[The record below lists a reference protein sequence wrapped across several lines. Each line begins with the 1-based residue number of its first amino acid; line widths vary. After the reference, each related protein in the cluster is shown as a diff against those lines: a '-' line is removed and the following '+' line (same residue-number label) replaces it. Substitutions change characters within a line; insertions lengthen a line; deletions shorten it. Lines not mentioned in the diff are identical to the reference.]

1 MDRDELHSRIRRLLF
16 ASPALASAFARGD
29 FRSVFRGRGIDFEAL
44 REYGEGDDA
53 RLIDWNVS
61 VRFARPFVRTYAED
75 RSLTLFLLIDV
86 SASMDA
92 GSGELSK
99 RDAAALTASLVAYAA
114 QLRGMPVGALL
125 FAGEPLRYFEPRR
138 GKAHALAII
147 DAVVAARP
155 ADAARGGP
163 DPRGGSDLGGAFE
176 SAARLL
182 KRRSLVMTLSDF
194 QAEGWDRP
202 LALLARRHDAIALRV
217 TDRLDLEPPARGAF
231 FAADAEGS
239 GGAWLPFSSRAYRA
253 RWAERGREAAL
264 DARERCLEARASFL
278 EIDTGDDPVRRLLEF
293 FDARRRP

>member
-16 ASPALASAFARGD
+16 ASPALASAFSRGD

-147 DAVVAARP
+147 DAVVADRP
-155 ADAARGGP
+155 ADAA
-163 DPRGGSDLGGAFE
+163 RGGSDLGGAFE
-176 SAARLL
+176 AAGRLL

-194 QAEGWDRP
+194 QAGGWDRP

-217 TDRLDLEPPARGAF
+217 TDRLDLEPPAHGAF
-231 FAADAEGS
+231 YAADAEGA
-239 GGAWLPFSSRAYRA
+239 GGAWLPFASRGYRA
-253 RWAERGREAAL
+253 RWAERGRAAAL

-278 EIDTGDDPVRRLLEF
+278 EIDTADDPVRRLLEF